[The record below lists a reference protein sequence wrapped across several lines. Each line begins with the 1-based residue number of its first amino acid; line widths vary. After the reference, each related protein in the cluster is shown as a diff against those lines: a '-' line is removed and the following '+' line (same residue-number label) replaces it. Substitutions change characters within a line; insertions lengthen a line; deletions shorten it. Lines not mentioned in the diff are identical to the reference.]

1 MQRILTGQRLAALCL
16 LGWLLFN
23 YPLLSLFNGAGT
35 WFGIPLLYAYLF
47 VVWMLFIALLAL
59 IVEKKLSRKPTSTE
73 GASTPGASTP
83 GASTPSVKD

>member
-59 IVEKKLSRKPTSTE
+59 IVEKNLSRKSTSTE
-73 GASTPGASTP
+73 GV
-83 GASTPSVKD
+83 STPSVKD

>member
-1 MQRILTGQRLAALCL
+1 MQRTLTGQRLAALCL

-47 VVWMLFIALLAL
+47 VVWMLFIGLLAL
-59 IVEKKLSRKPTSTE
+59 IAEKKFLRKTSSAE
-73 GASTPGASTP
+73 GASM
-83 GASTPSVKD
+83 PSVKD